1 MAIGLALTKG
11 QRWLA
16 TVLFRVPA
24 ALSPVS
30 SKIYGAG
37 HARVVVYMDGK
48 TIRMNRI
55 LESGRAVIVPMDHG
69 VSEGPIEGLVDMGR
83 MLSLVEK
90 GGASAVLLHKG
101 VIKSLRSPP
110 KCGLI
115 MHLSAGTKMGEDRNR
130 KVLVSSVEE
139 AIRLGADAI
148 SVHVNIGGCDTEH
161 DMLGDLGE
169 IADECDSLGIP
180 LLAMTYARG
189 KNAKGTPEEI
199 AHVARVGG
207 ELGADIV
214 KCPYTGDVKSMRL
227 VTEACPAP
235 VVIAGGP
242 KCDSDYEV
250 LKMVEDAMAAGA
262 IGISLG
268 RNIFQH
274 ARPDLMTA
282 ALRAIII
289 DGVPAKQA
297 SSILRG
303 YVKNGHV
310 ERAAIGAH

>member
-1 MAIGLALTKG
+1 
-11 QRWLA
+11 
-16 TVLFRVPA
+16 
-24 ALSPVS
+24 
-30 SKIYGAG
+30 
-37 HARVVVYMDGK
+37 MDGK

-69 VSEGPIEGLVDMGR
+69 VSEGPIEGLTDMGR
-83 MLSLVEK
+83 MVSLVEK

-101 VIKSLRSPP
+101 VIRSLRVPP
-110 KCGLI
+110 RCGII
-115 MHLSAGTKMGEDRNR
+115 MHVSAGTKLGEDKNR
-130 KVLVSSVEE
+130 KVLVSSVEQ
-139 AIRLGADAI
+139 AVRVGVDAI
-148 SVHVNIGGCDTEH
+148 SIHVNVGGCATES

-169 IADECDSLGIP
+169 LADECDAMNIP

-189 KNAKGTPEEI
+189 KNAAGTPEEI

-214 KCPYTGDVKSMRL
+214 KCPYTGDIKSMRI
-227 VTEACPAP
+227 VTEGCPVP

-242 KCDSDYEV
+242 KCENDYEV

-274 ARPDLMTA
+274 QRPD
-282 ALRAIII
+282 
-289 DGVPAKQA
+289 
-297 SSILRG
+297 
-303 YVKNGHV
+303 
-310 ERAAIGAH
+310 

>member
-1 MAIGLALTKG
+1 MN
-11 QRWLA
+11 
-16 TVLFRVPA
+16 
-24 ALSPVS
+24 
-30 SKIYGAG
+30 
-37 HARVVVYMDGK
+37 GK

-69 VSEGPIEGLVDMGR
+69 VSEGPVEGLTDMGR
-83 MLSLVEK
+83 MVSLVQK

-101 VIKSLRSPP
+101 AIRSLSVPP
-110 KCGLI
+110 KCGII
-115 MHLSAGTKMGEDRNR
+115 MHVSAGTKLGEDKNR
-130 KVLVSSVEE
+130 KVLVSSVEQ
-139 AIRLGADAI
+139 AVRMGVDAI
-148 SVHVNIGGCDTEH
+148 SIHVNIGGCATES

-169 IADECDSLGIP
+169 LADECDAVNIP
-180 LLAMTYARG
+180 LLAMTYPRG
-189 KNAKGTPEEI
+189 KNATGTPEEI

-214 KCPYTGDVKSMRL
+214 KCPYTGDIKSMRV
-227 VTEACPAP
+227 VTEGCPVP

-242 KCDSDYEV
+242 KCENDYEV

-282 ALRAIII
+282 ALRAVII
-289 DGVPAKQA
+289 DGVSAKQA
-297 SSILRG
+297 AAILRG
-303 YVKNGHV
+303 YVKAAPL
-310 ERAAIGAH
+310 ERVPVGAH

>member
-1 MAIGLALTKG
+1 
-11 QRWLA
+11 
-16 TVLFRVPA
+16 
-24 ALSPVS
+24 
-30 SKIYGAG
+30 
-37 HARVVVYMDGK
+37 VVVYMDGK

-69 VSEGPIEGLVDMGR
+69 VSEGPIEGLTDMGR
-83 MLSLVEK
+83 MVSLVEK

-115 MHLSAGTKMGEDRNR
+115 MHLSAGTKMGEDKNR
-130 KVLVSSVEE
+130 KVLVSSVEQ

-148 SVHVNIGGCDTEH
+148 SVHVNIGGCDTEP
-161 DMLGDLGE
+161 DMLSDLGE
-169 IADECDSLGIP
+169 IADECDSLGMP

-189 KNAKGTPEEI
+189 KNAKGTPDEI

-214 KCPYTGDVKSMRL
+214 KCPYTGDIKSMRL
-227 VTEACPAP
+227 VTEACPVP

-242 KCDSDYEV
+242 KCENDYEV

-282 ALRAIII
+282 ALRAVII
-289 DGVPAKQA
+289 DGVSAKQA

>member
-1 MAIGLALTKG
+1 
-11 QRWLA
+11 
-16 TVLFRVPA
+16 
-24 ALSPVS
+24 
-30 SKIYGAG
+30 
-37 HARVVVYMDGK
+37 MDGK

-83 MLSLVEK
+83 MVSLVEK

-101 VIKSLRSPP
+101 VVKSLRTAP
-110 KCGLI
+110 KCGVI
-115 MHLSAGTKMGEDRNR
+115 VHMSAGTKLGMDKNR
-130 KVLVSSVEE
+130 KVVVSTVEQ
-139 AIRLGADAI
+139 AMRLGADAI
-148 SVHVNIGGCDTEH
+148 SIHVNIGGCDTEP
-161 DMLGDLGE
+161 DMLCDLGE
-169 IADECDSLGIP
+169 MADECDAMGMP

-189 KNAKGTPEEI
+189 KNAAGTPEEI

-214 KCPYTGDVKSMRL
+214 KCPYTGDIKSMRL
-227 VTEACPAP
+227 VTDACPAP

-242 KCDSDYEV
+242 KCENDYEV

-274 ARPDLMTA
+274 GRPDLMTA
-282 ALRAIII
+282 ALRAVII
-289 DGVPAKQA
+289 DGVSAKQA
-297 SSILRG
+297 SSILMG
-303 YVKNGHV
+303 YVKTATLEHLTV
-310 ERAAIGAH
+310 ATH

>member
-1 MAIGLALTKG
+1 
-11 QRWLA
+11 
-16 TVLFRVPA
+16 
-24 ALSPVS
+24 
-30 SKIYGAG
+30 
-37 HARVVVYMDGK
+37 MDGK

-69 VSEGPIEGLVDMGR
+69 VSEGPIEGLTDMGR
-83 MLSLVEK
+83 MVSLVEK

-101 VIKSLRSPP
+101 VIKSLRAPP
-110 KCGLI
+110 KCGII
-115 MHLSAGTKMGEDRNR
+115 MHLSAGTKLGVDKNR
-130 KVLVSSVEE
+130 KVVVSTVEQ
-139 AIRLGADAI
+139 AVRAGADAI
-148 SVHVNIGGCDTEH
+148 SIHVNIGGCDTEP
-161 DMLGDLGE
+161 DMLCDLGE
-169 IADECDSLGIP
+169 MADECDATGMP

-189 KNAKGTPEEI
+189 KNAAGTPEEI

-214 KCPYTGDVKSMRL
+214 KCPYTGDIRSMRL
-227 VTEACPAP
+227 VTDSCPAP

-242 KCDSDYEV
+242 KCENDYEV
-250 LKMVEDAMAAGA
+250 LKMVEDAMTAGA

-282 ALRAIII
+282 ALRAVII
-289 DGVPAKQA
+289 DGVSAKQA

-303 YVKNGHV
+303 YVKDAPV
-310 ERAAIGAH
+310 AHLTMTTH

>member
-1 MAIGLALTKG
+1 
-11 QRWLA
+11 
-16 TVLFRVPA
+16 
-24 ALSPVS
+24 
-30 SKIYGAG
+30 
-37 HARVVVYMDGK
+37 MDGK
-48 TIRMNRI
+48 TIRMSRI

-69 VSEGPIEGLVDMGR
+69 VSEGPIEGLTDMGR
-83 MLSLVEK
+83 MVSLVEK

-101 VIKSLRSPP
+101 VVKSLTVPP
-110 KCGLI
+110 KCGVI
-115 MHLSAGTKMGEDRNR
+115 MHLSAGTKLGMDKNR
-130 KVLVSSVEE
+130 KVVVSTVEQ

-148 SVHVNIGGCDTEH
+148 SIHVNIGGCDTEP
-161 DMLGDLGE
+161 DMLCDLGE
-169 IADECDSLGIP
+169 IADECDAMGMP

-189 KNAKGTPEEI
+189 KNATGTPEEI

-214 KCPYTGDVKSMRL
+214 KCPYTGDIKSMRL
-227 VTEACPAP
+227 VTDGCPAP

-242 KCDSDYEV
+242 KCENDYEV
-250 LKMVEDAMAAGA
+250 LKMVEDAMTAGA

-282 ALRAIII
+282 ALRAVII
-289 DGVPAKQA
+289 DGISAKQA

-303 YVKNGHV
+303 YVKETHIGHV
-310 ERAAIGAH
+310 TVATH

>member
-1 MAIGLALTKG
+1 
-11 QRWLA
+11 
-16 TVLFRVPA
+16 
-24 ALSPVS
+24 
-30 SKIYGAG
+30 
-37 HARVVVYMDGK
+37 MDGK
-48 TIRMNRI
+48 IIRMNRI

-69 VSEGPIEGLVDMGR
+69 VSEGPIEGLIDMGR
-83 MLSLVEK
+83 MVSLVEK

-101 VIKSLRSPP
+101 VVKSLRVPP

-115 MHLSAGTKMGEDRNR
+115 VHMSAGTKLGEDKNR
-130 KVLVSSVEE
+130 KVLVSSVEQ

-148 SVHVNIGGCDTEH
+148 SVHVNIGGCSTES
-161 DMLGDLGE
+161 DMLCDLGE
-169 IADECDSLGIP
+169 MADRCDAVGMP

-189 KNAKGTPEEI
+189 KNTTGTPAEI

-214 KCPYTGDVKSMRL
+214 KCPYTGDIKSMRL
-227 VTEACPAP
+227 VTEGCPAP

-242 KCDSDYEV
+242 KCESDYEV

-282 ALRAIII
+282 ALRAVII
-289 DGVPAKQA
+289 DGISAKQA
-297 SSILRG
+297 ASILTG
-303 YVKNGHV
+303 YVKTATVEHV
-310 ERAAIGAH
+310 PVAIH

>member
-1 MAIGLALTKG
+1 M
-11 QRWLA
+11 
-16 TVLFRVPA
+16 
-24 ALSPVS
+24 
-30 SKIYGAG
+30 
-37 HARVVVYMDGK
+37 YMDGK

-69 VSEGPIEGLVDMGR
+69 VSEGPIEGLGDMGR
-83 MLSLVEK
+83 MVGLVEK

-110 KCGLI
+110 KCGMIL
-115 MHLSAGTKMGEDRNR
+115 HVSAGTKLGEDKNR
-130 KVLVSSVEE
+130 KVLVSSVDQ
-139 AIRLGADAI
+139 ALKLGADAI
-148 SVHVNIGGCDTEH
+148 SLHVNIGGCETEP

-169 IADECDSLGIP
+169 MADECDAMGMP

-189 KNAKGTPEEI
+189 KNATGTPEEI
-199 AHVARVGG
+199 AHVARIGG

-214 KCPYTGDVKSMRL
+214 KCPYTGDIKSMRA
-227 VTEACPAP
+227 VTDSCPVP

-242 KCDSDYEV
+242 RCENDHDV

-274 ARPDLMTA
+274 VRPDLMTA
-282 ALRAIII
+282 ALRAVIL
-289 DGVPAKQA
+289 DGVSAKEA

-303 YVKNGHV
+303 YVKNSPV
-310 ERAAIGAH
+310 ERITIEAP